1 MHISPNTNVLFHQY
15 GEEAVLLN
23 LDTESYFSL
32 NESAIRMWEL
42 LSAHSLEEA
51 SEAMAKEYDAPVE
64 VISAD
69 MQAFVQAL
77 QQANLISVSDA

>member
-1 MHISPNTNVLFHQY
+1 MRISPNTNVLFHQY

-51 SEAMAKEYDAPVE
+51 SAAMAQEYDAPIE
-64 VISAD
+64 VIAAD

-77 QQANLISVSDA
+77 QQANLITVSDA

>member
-1 MHISPNTNVLFHQY
+1 MRISPNTNVLFHQY

-51 SEAMAKEYDAPVE
+51 SAAMAQEYDAPVE
-64 VISAD
+64 VITAD

-77 QQANLISVSDA
+77 QQANLITVSDA

>member
-1 MHISPNTNVLFHQY
+1 MRISPNTNVLFHQY

-42 LSAHSLEEA
+42 LSAHSMEEA
-51 SEAMAKEYDAPVE
+51 TAAMAEEYDAPLE
-64 VISAD
+64 VITAD

-77 QQANLISVSDA
+77 QQANLITVSDA